1 MIERLPVLGLC
12 GLLLGCSAPR
22 DEDDLREAAGP
33 GSTSGGSGTNHAG
46 GVAAGGTTAISAD
59 AGMAG
64 MLSASGGVPVFTPNG
79 GSSSGGGTAGGGG
92 VPPQPPTDTCDFPY
106 QKLVDVS
113 SAQALANALGS
124 AAPGTLIRLA
134 SGEIRGEFTASKSG
148 NAGAPIVLCGTRQAV
163 LSAGTSS
170 SETVLTIT
178 GDYWVASGFSVVGGQ
193 KGVLLDGANHNLL
206 TSLSVHGSGN
216 EAVHFRSASSDN
228 VLEWSEIFDT
238 GKDSAEFGEGVYI
251 GSAVSQWE
259 KFTGSA
265 NVPDRSDRNVVR
277 NNKIGPNV
285 RAELIDVK
293 EGTTGGTIVDNTFN
307 GAGIV
312 SDGFADSWI
321 DVKGNGYSI
330 ASNQGTDSPADGF
343 QVHVV
348 EGGWGNGNA
357 FRKNRATVN
366 ADGYGFRIS
375 EDASG
380 TIVSC
385 DNVVMGAGAGL
396 SNIGCQN

>member
-1 MIERLPVLGLC
+1 LIERLPVLGLC
-12 GLLLGCSAPR
+12 GLVLGCSAPR
-22 DEDDLREAAGP
+22 DEDDFMGAGR

-46 GVAAGGTTAISAD
+46 GVPAAGAGTVSAAAGA
-59 AGMAG
+59 AGMP
-64 MLSASGGVPVFTPNG
+64 SASGGAPVLTPSG
-79 GSSSGGGTAGGGG
+79 GSSSGAGVAGGGG
-92 VPPQPPTDTCDFPY
+92 APPQPPTDTCDFPY
-106 QKLVDVS
+106 QELVDVS

-124 AAPGTLIRLA
+124 AGPGTLIRL
-134 SGEIRGEFTASKSG
+134 SNGEIRGEFTASKSG
-148 NAGAPIVLCGTRQAV
+148 SAAAPIVLCGTRQAV
-163 LSAGTSS
+163 LSAGTGS
-170 SETVLTIT
+170 SETVLTLT
-178 GDYWVASGFSVVGGQ
+178 GDYWVVSGFSVVGGQ

-206 TSLSVHGSGN
+206 TSLSVHGTGN

-228 VLEWSEIFDT
+228 ILEWSEIFDT
-238 GKDSAEFGEGVYI
+238 GKASAEFGEGVYI

-265 NVPDRSDRNVVR
+265 NVPDRSDRNVIR
-277 NNKIGPNV
+277 NNEIGPNV

-293 EGTTGGTIVDNTFN
+293 EGTTGGSIADNTFN

-330 ASNQGTDSPADGF
+330 TGNQGTDSPADGF

-348 EGGWGNGNA
+348 EGGWGNGNT

-375 EDASG
+375 ADASG
-380 TIVSC
+380 TVVSC

>member
-1 MIERLPVLGLC
+1 
-12 GLLLGCSAPR
+12 
-22 DEDDLREAAGP
+22 
-33 GSTSGGSGTNHAG
+33 
-46 GVAAGGTTAISAD
+46 
-59 AGMAG
+59 
-64 MLSASGGVPVFTPNG
+64 
-79 GSSSGGGTAGGGG
+79 
-92 VPPQPPTDTCDFPY
+92 
-106 QKLVDVS
+106 VS

-124 AAPGTLIRLA
+124 AGPGTLIRLA
-134 SGEIRGEFTASKSG
+134 SAEIRGEFTASKSG
-148 NAGAPIVLCGTRQAV
+148 SAAAPIVLCGTRQAV
-163 LSAGTSS
+163 LSAGTGS

-178 GDYWVASGFSVVGGQ
+178 GDYWVVSGFSVVGGQ

-238 GKDSAEFGEGVYI
+238 GKASAEFGEGVYI

-265 NVPDRSDRNVVR
+265 SIPDRSDRNVVR
-277 NNKIGPNV
+277 NNTIGPNV

-293 EGTTGGTIVDNTFN
+293 EGTTGGSIVDNTFN

-357 FRKNRATVN
+357 FRKNLANVN
-366 ADGYGFRIS
+366 AGGYGFRIS